1 MWRLVY
7 GATLWN
13 LSPPHPSLSLSV
25 ENEDC
30 CFPSE
35 STDSPGQSYLCIP
48 FHRDGSTTDS
58 SGMEC
63 GTTGMASDVS
73 PSYTRRSPSG
83 SRRSELVLL
92 GCGAALAAVGFGQ
105 NLLELVRV
113 EESVRPRWE
122 GLFHRSGGPS
132 RGASP
137 PTRKLFKRESPHR
150 PLPLPTSLTLL
161 SLSSVSDC
169 NSTRSLLRS
178 DSEELLVLRPPTP
191 SAPPPGQT
199 PPPLNPLVNTH
210 LERFKRHPRQS
221 LTPTHVPSAPSA
233 ACRLHRTPSD
243 GAIKMGC
250 SPAHN
255 NHSPAP
261 TAPSKTTGEK
271 LMQTSWSMTGCL
283 CFYLGLF
290 EKKIGGFCPDTIIK
304 KSLNKM
310 MTFLKRICN

>member
-1 MWRLVY
+1 MKAGY

-13 LSPPHPSLSLSV
+13 LSPSTRLFLSV

-35 STDSPGQSYLCIP
+35 SADSPGQSYLCIP
-48 FHRDGSTTDS
+48 FHRDGSTMDS
-58 SGMEC
+58 YGMEC
-63 GTTGMASDVS
+63 GTTGMASDVF

-92 GCGAALAAVGFGQ
+92 GCGAALAAVGLSQ

-122 GLFHRSGGPS
+122 GLFHRSGGSS

-137 PTRKLFKRESPHR
+137 PTRKLFKRESPRR
-150 PLPLPTSLTLL
+150 PPPLPTSLTLL

-178 DSEELLVLRPPTP
+178 DTEELLVLRPSTP
-191 SAPPPGQT
+191 PAPPPGQT

-210 LERFKRHPRQS
+210 LESFKRHPRQS

-250 SPAHN
+250 PPAHN
-255 NHSPAP
+255 NHNPAP
-261 TAPSKTTGEK
+261 TTPSKTTGDK
-271 LMQTSWSMTGCL
+271 FMQTSGSMAWCL
-283 CFYLGLF
+283 CF
-290 EKKIGGFCPDTIIK
+290 CPDLFIK
-304 KSLNKM
+304 K
-310 MTFLKRICN
+310 

>member
-1 MWRLVY
+1 MVQHCEIFL
-7 GATLWN
+7 
-13 LSPPHPSLSLSV
+13 PHPSLALSVSLSV

-35 STDSPGQSYLCIP
+35 SADSPGQSYLCIP
-48 FHRDGSTTDS
+48 FHRDASASDS
-58 SGMEC
+58 YGVES
-63 GTTGMASDVS
+63 GTTGTASDVS

-83 SRRSELVLL
+83 NRRSELVLL
-92 GCGAALAAVGFGQ
+92 GCGAVLAAVGLGH
-105 NLLELVRV
+105 NLLDLMRV

-122 GLFHRSGGPS
+122 GLFHRTGGQS

-137 PTRKLFKRESPHR
+137 PTRKLFKRESPRR
-150 PLPLPTSLTLL
+150 PPPLPTSLTLL

-191 SAPPPGQT
+191 PAPPPGQT

-210 LERFKRHPRQS
+210 LESFKRHPRQS

-243 GAIKMGC
+243 GAIKMKC

-255 NHSPAP
+255 NHNP
-261 TAPSKTTGEK
+261 TPTTPSKTTGEK
-271 LMQTSWSMTGCL
+271 LLQT
-283 CFYLGLF
+283 FALF
-290 EKKIGGFCPDTIIK
+290 ICYKIEQ
-304 KSLNKM
+304 S
-310 MTFLKRICN
+310 